1 MLRSDQGLMLAND
14 VMVRYSS
21 RLPNVRRVLAAWNG
35 PDMELNAV
43 FPGGRVLS
51 PKVRVFVDFMA
62 EKMEMQCVFARMGG
76 ECPAQAVRKTS
87 AITA

>member
-1 MLRSDQGLMLAND
+1 
-14 VMVRYSS
+14 MVRY
-21 RLPNVRRVLAAWNG
+21 RTQFPNVRRVLAAWTG

-62 EKMEMQCVFARMGG
+62 EKMQMQCVFARMGAP
-76 ECPAQAVRKTS
+76 CPQQAAKGATAIS
-87 AITA
+87 A